1 MHGPK
6 VRGCGMRKAG
16 GIYAVTALA
25 EDGIP
30 LEEFLMDP
38 PVRIDPTTIGL
49 SPRGAMPVRSPQEA
63 GVVHVV
69 DWVGEMFY
77 PNVADFIEEVAH
89 LGMSRRLPKSFEFHR
104 LTRKSQHILV
114 HRKAWI
120 NRRAEYVEDWQD
132 DESFFLS
139 RCPRA
144 NRADLGHPD
153 GRSGADGMCVSFYW
167 QDIEPAGNVKRLKL
181 SSRAVVVE
189 QPEFSYKAAEQPEGH
204 VPEYYPAIFASLPIN
219 RLEVVIDPEG
229 GTHEEAMRKAQA
241 AKLPVLLVE
250 E

>member
-1 MHGPK
+1 MHEMK

-25 EDGIP
+25 EDGLP

-49 SPRGAMPVRSPQEA
+49 SPRGAVLVKAPNA
-63 GVVHVV
+63 DACHVV

-77 PNVADFIEEVAH
+77 PNVADILEEVAH
-89 LGMSRRLPKSFEFHR
+89 MGMSRRLPKSFEFHR

-114 HRKAWI
+114 HRKGWI
-120 NRRAEYVEDWQD
+120 ERRAEYVEDWVND
-132 DESFFLS
+132 AEIRFPV
-139 RCPRA
+139 CPKGNA
-144 NRADLGHPD
+144 SDMGHPD
-153 GRSGADGMCVSFYW
+153 GLSERDGMCVSFYW
-167 QDIEPAGNVKRLKL
+167 QDIEPADNAKRVKL
-181 SSRAVVVE
+181 SSRLAVVE
-189 QPEFSYKAAEQPEGH
+189 HACFSYKAAMRPEGH
-204 VPEYYPAIFASLPIN
+204 VPEYYPAIFASFPIN

-241 AKLPVLLVE
+241 AKLPVLLME